1 MGERCVYSGDTVG
14 TGTAVVELACDSSG
28 TSLFKKVTAMRV
40 TTSVVIG
47 AVIYKACVATAI
59 KCGIDSTY
67 MKLIS
72 AVLFLVILVLSM
84 DRKKKAKIAE
94 ERKAE

>member
-1 MGERCVYSGDTVG
+1 MSE
-14 TGTAVVELACDSSG
+14 
-28 TSLFKKVTAMRV
+28 
-40 TTSVVIG
+40 
-47 AVIYKACVATAI
+47 VIYKACVAMAI